1 MKRLIENIQTFFER
15 KRKYSFDDE
24 NFVYKKERF
33 ISRTTILL
41 ITIVCLLV
49 LLLGVEIRKVGEH
62 EVTAQKHFETVK
74 ELREEISSKEYME
87 SELELYAEI
96 GQASLE
102 KDCGECNEENICA
115 YIDYLAEMGVAWHPE
130 ILKACCK
137 LESNFGESNVAKKYN
152 NLFGMDHPRIRKTLS
167 LYPSGRFATFKNWKC
182 SILDRILWDYA
193 NFEKKP
199 TRDKYYGKMVTKYNT
214 ELEDYESRLRNC
226 ENKAEE

>member
-24 NFVYKKERF
+24 NLVYKKEKF

-49 LLLGVEIRKVGEH
+49 LLLVIEIRKVGEH

-74 ELREEISSKEYME
+74 ELREEISNKEYVE
-87 SELELYAEI
+87 DELNLYTEI

-115 YIDYLAEMGVAWHPE
+115 YIDYLAEMGVVWHPE
-130 ILKACCK
+130 IMKACCK
-137 LESNFGESNVAKKYN
+137 LESDFGKSDVAKKYN
-152 NLFGMDHPRIRKTLS
+152 NLFGMDHPRVRKTLS
-167 LYPSGRFATFKNWKC
+167 MYASGRFATFKNWKC
-182 SILDRILWDYA
+182 SILDRVLWDFTNYDTRPTKEGYY
-193 NFEKKP
+193 EKMSK
-199 TRDKYYGKMVTKYNT
+199 KYNT
-214 ELEDYESRLRNC
+214 ELNDYVERLKNC
-226 ENKAEE
+226 ETKLEE